1 MCDDFDTESL
11 KNIELD
17 KICRIC
23 LSKRPAMRP
32 LFGELIVD
40 MLMEIAQVKV
50 ENIDGWP
57 NQVCF

>member
-32 LFGELIVD
+32 LFGQLIVD
-40 MLMEIAQVKV
+40 MLMEIAQVKI